1 MKKINAVPVALGR
14 DYPITIHDL
23 GSHGE
28 GVGRYEGFTVFVA
41 GALPGETVRATI
53 LTLKKKYAVGDLRE
67 IITASPDRVTPPEGN
82 YPEVGIYPLV
92 TWDYEA
98 QLRWK
103 RARVAHLL
111 THIGGID
118 VAVEPVIGMADPFH
132 YRNKIQVPV
141 GLRDGRP
148 AIGFYERQSHDIVD
162 MTTCLLQDPA
172 TNRLLAAVR
181 KIRAELATE
190 PYDER
195 TGTGVLRHVVGRTG
209 EGGKVMAILVTATRE
224 LPDKERWIE
233 RLREEVPELV
243 SLYQNIQKERTNV
256 ILGKTMKHLWGH
268 EVLAATIGDLRFAL
282 SPGSFFQVNPVQT
295 RVLYETA
302 LQAARLTGQE
312 TVIDAYCGTGT
323 ISLFLARQAQRVIGV
338 EKFAPAV
345 KDARNNARLNGL
357 ENASFIAGDTA
368 EILPQLAAQGVTPDV
383 IVMDPARAGCDEKVL
398 ATVAD
403 WQPSRIVYVSCNPAT
418 LARDAAYLA
427 TRGYAV
433 TYVQPVDMFPHTTH
447 IEVIA
452 LLSKLDS
459 KKYISV
465 ELPMDHMDLTSAES
479 KATYK
484 QIQNYVFEKFG
495 FKVSNLYIAQVK
507 EKYGIKER
515 ENYNKSKNEDSKQPI
530 CPAEKEEAI
539 KDAFRH
545 FKML

>member
-28 GVGRYEGFTVFVA
+28 GVGRYEGFTVFVT

-67 IITASPDRVTPPEGN
+67 IITASPDRVTPPKGY

-103 RARVAHLL
+103 RERVAHLL

-323 ISLFLARQAQRVIGV
+323 ISLFLARQAKRVIGV

-368 EILPQLAAQGVTPDV
+368 EILPQLAAQGITPGV

-427 TRGYAV
+427 ARGYAV

-447 IEVIA
+447 IETVA
-452 LLSKLDS
+452 LLSRRTDG
-459 KKYISV
+459 
-465 ELPMDHMDLTSAES
+465 DHVD
-479 KATYK
+479 
-484 QIQNYVFEKFG
+484 
-495 FKVSNLYIAQVK
+495 
-507 EKYGIKER
+507 
-515 ENYNKSKNEDSKQPI
+515 
-530 CPAEKEEAI
+530 
-539 KDAFRH
+539 
-545 FKML
+545 

>member
-67 IITASPDRVTPPEGN
+67 IITASPDRVTPPEGY

-92 TWDYEA
+92 TWNYAA

-111 THIGGID
+111 THIGDID
-118 VAVEPVIGMADPFH
+118 VVVEPVIGMADPFH

-181 KIRAELATE
+181 KIRAELSTE

-233 RLREEVPELV
+233 RLREEVHELV

-268 EVLAATIGDLRFAL
+268 EVLAAIIGDLRFAL

-302 LQAARLTGQE
+302 LQAAQLTGQE

-323 ISLFLARQAQRVIGV
+323 ISLFLARRAKRVIGV

-368 EILPQLAAQGVTPDV
+368 EILPQLAAQGVTPEV

-427 TRGYAV
+427 ARGYAV

-447 IEVIA
+447 IETVA
-452 LLSKLDS
+452 LLSRRTDG
-459 KKYISV
+459 
-465 ELPMDHMDLTSAES
+465 DHVD
-479 KATYK
+479 
-484 QIQNYVFEKFG
+484 
-495 FKVSNLYIAQVK
+495 
-507 EKYGIKER
+507 
-515 ENYNKSKNEDSKQPI
+515 
-530 CPAEKEEAI
+530 
-539 KDAFRH
+539 
-545 FKML
+545 

>member
-1 MKKINAVPVALGR
+1 
-14 DYPITIHDL
+14 
-23 GSHGE
+23 
-28 GVGRYEGFTVFVA
+28 
-41 GALPGETVRATI
+41 
-53 LTLKKKYAVGDLRE
+53 
-67 IITASPDRVTPPEGN
+67 
-82 YPEVGIYPLV
+82 
-92 TWDYEA
+92 
-98 QLRWK
+98 
-103 RARVAHLL
+103 
-111 THIGGID
+111 
-118 VAVEPVIGMADPFH
+118 
-132 YRNKIQVPV
+132 
-141 GLRDGRP
+141 
-148 AIGFYERQSHDIVD
+148 
-162 MTTCLLQDPA
+162 LQDPA

-181 KIRAELATE
+181 KIRAELSTE

-256 ILGKTMKHLWGH
+256 ILDKTMKHLWGH
-268 EVLAATIGDLRFAL
+268 EVLAAIIGDLRFAL

-302 LQAARLTGQE
+302 LQAAQLTGQE

-323 ISLFLARQAQRVIGV
+323 ISLFLARRAKRVIGV

-368 EILPQLAAQGVTPDV
+368 EILPQLAAQGVTPEV

-427 TRGYAV
+427 ARGYAV

-447 IEVIA
+447 IETVA
-452 LLSKLDS
+452 LLSRRTD
-459 KKYISV
+459 
-465 ELPMDHMDLTSAES
+465 
-479 KATYK
+479 
-484 QIQNYVFEKFG
+484 
-495 FKVSNLYIAQVK
+495 
-507 EKYGIKER
+507 
-515 ENYNKSKNEDSKQPI
+515 
-530 CPAEKEEAI
+530 EA
-539 KDAFRH
+539 H
-545 FKML
+545 TG